1 MMCRITRTILAGVD
15 CFSLSYAFICRTT
28 RIIDYD
34 LPHSLSPPLS
44 SPFQIYN
51 TEDLE
56 LSRFATTIEF
66 YFSRRNDKVSEQW
79 FNFKNFIPIYRIH
92 DSYFEFRDYRSNI
105 YHETLDFFSRREDR
119 DSFSDRPVFYRLQR
133 GSRSLARH
141 QRSNLLY
148 VFSCVSFFFFL
159 YVCVR
164 QYGNAADAHV
174 ADFEAAGRS
183 TCWHVYTP
191 TDTKLI
197 GRAVQ
202 YHVPWI

>member
-1 MMCRITRTILAGVD
+1 MMCRITRTILAGVG

-44 SPFQIYN
+44 SSFQIYN

-56 LSRFATTIEF
+56 LSRFTTILF
-66 YFSRRNDKVSEQW
+66 FSIKFRNNDLTLRILFLYIVST
-79 FNFKNFIPIYRIH
+79 IPI
-92 DSYFEFRDYRSNI
+92 SNLSRDYRSNI

-148 VFSCVSFFFFL
+148 VFSCVSFFFFCMCA
-159 YVCVR
+159 YANTATR
-164 QYGNAADAHV
+164 RTH
-174 ADFEAAGRS
+174 
-183 TCWHVYTP
+183 T
-191 TDTKLI
+191 
-197 GRAVQ
+197 
-202 YHVPWI
+202 

>member
-1 MMCRITRTILAGVD
+1 MMCRITRTILAGVG

-34 LPHSLSPPLS
+34 LPHFLSPPLS

-56 LSRFATTIEF
+56 LSRFTTILF
-66 YFSRRNDKVSEQW
+66 FSIKFRNNDLTLRILFLYTVST
-79 FNFKNFIPIYRIH
+79 IPI
-92 DSYFEFRDYRSNI
+92 SNLSRDYRSNI

-183 TCWHVYTP
+183 TC
-191 TDTKLI
+191 
-197 GRAVQ
+197 
-202 YHVPWI
+202 